1 VANPTL
7 HLHFYLPI
15 AGNYSVD
22 DFVTYLRGSTDP
34 TTAEQASEPPF
45 DRFDTAGVSLDF
57 KKRISL
63 GLSPM
68 GHDPAEIKPDAL
80 MDLLKASKAKLVILA
95 TCASSTLGLKDLKKA
110 RR

>member
-1 VANPTL
+1 MTLSPTSAVTPSPQLLSKQASL
-7 HLHFYLPI
+7 HLTVLTPLVFPWIL
-15 AGNYSVD
+15 
-22 DFVTYLRGSTDP
+22 
-34 TTAEQASEPPF
+34 E
-45 DRFDTAGVSLDF
+45 
-57 KKRISL
+57 KKRSL

-68 GHDPAEIKPDAL
+68 GHDSAEIKPDAL